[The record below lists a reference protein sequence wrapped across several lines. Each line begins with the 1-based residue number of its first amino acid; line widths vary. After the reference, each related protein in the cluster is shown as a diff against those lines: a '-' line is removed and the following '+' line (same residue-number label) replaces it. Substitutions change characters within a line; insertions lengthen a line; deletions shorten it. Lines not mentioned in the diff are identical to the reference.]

1 MTTPTPTPEKQDLPA
16 VPYSEGTSPTPP
28 QATGFFNRI
37 RGTLKPEKANPSEEQ
52 EIVDMEDEGNDR
64 T

>member
-1 MTTPTPTPEKQDLPA
+1 MTEPTPTPEKQDLPA
-16 VPYSEGTSPTPP
+16 VPDPERTSPNPP
-28 QATGFFNRI
+28 QPTGFFNRV

-52 EIVDMEDEGNDR
+52 EIVVMEDEGNDR